1 MNFSPRKINN
11 LFFTHVMLL
20 WWGVKEL
27 WWCPGG
33 RERERDKGNPFPLA
47 EASAGYWRH
56 GNARSS
62 LVAARL
68 APHAELAPLLQPH
81 STHLTY
87 FFCVFSRDYGPYSRC
102 SNGRICLGRLWHKT
116 FTPLLSPWQP
126 LTEYLN
132 FPGLRPYS
140 SHSHFNTAY
149 FYFYLHMLL

>member
-1 MNFSPRKINN
+1 MMIGEKLDFLWIFSPRKIES
-11 LFFTHVMLL
+11 
-20 WWGVKEL
+20 KS
-27 WWCPGG
+27 WWCPGHVRLAEQERA
-33 RERERDKGNPFPLA
+33 RERQGKSLPIGWGECGL
-47 EASAGYWRH
+47 WRH

-140 SHSHFNTAY
+140 SHS
-149 FYFYLHMLL
+149 LILLCRHILMVE